1 MQEQPLIPQYLH
13 PDDKYEGGY
22 GSFEAGVQ
30 VAVQKQ
36 AVTVPQI
43 PDLTYVGTAQAPQV
57 PASSLYQVKENAKQT
72 SVGTYTVKLELKDF
86 ANYMWAD
93 STSEKVTIQDA
104 EAMISYQILPAE
116 ITVDVTAATAA
127 QVLYGQKLTSEAADQ
142 TSTVN
147 GQNNIVTALTAKGK
161 VSGTKATYKDV
172 SGGNRDVAGTWSWIT
187 DTDGNLLVNTAGKEV
202 ATAQPLVPS
211 DTAYQVKARFTP
223 NDKNLKTYEAYLP
236 VKVGQSDPYVPYTLS
251 TDSFYLGK
259 GNSQFYYTPGGIT
272 IKEKDQPVYNRYTG
286 EQITGIWEWD
296 DPLKQ
301 ETESKVFGARFV
313 FDNSE
318 NSSFYTM
325 PRQNCK
331 ITVRDYIIATL
342 HVIVASENLKLT
354 GNDIGDKSKF
364 GLKNGE
370 GSYTSIID
378 EKQTKYLFRVD
389 GWQNAR
395 DDQNNIIRETTMV
408 AKSITAG
415 GVQVAQGGFIPYR
428 CIVSTSDVTITSMQ
442 PSTGDVYAVLV
453 DLGTHRGDVSV
464 TLTVDAVE
472 PTYKVPSQAV
482 QSASKS
488 RKAAKKAN
496 SSAYP
501 YTNCHPGTGNRV
513 DHSDTSGNSG

>member
-1 MQEQPLIPQYLH
+1 M
-13 PDDKYEGGY
+13 
-22 GSFEAGVQ
+22 
-30 VAVQKQ
+30 
-36 AVTVPQI
+36 
-43 PDLTYVGTAQAPQV
+43 
-57 PASSLYQVKENAKQT
+57 
-72 SVGTYTVKLELKDF
+72 
-86 ANYMWAD
+86 
-93 STSEKVTIQDA
+93 
-104 EAMISYQILPAE
+104 
-116 ITVDVTAATAA
+116 
-127 QVLYGQKLTSEAADQ
+127 
-142 TSTVN
+142 
-147 GQNNIVTALTAKGK
+147 
-161 VSGTKATYKDV
+161 
-172 SGGNRDVAGTWSWIT
+172 
-187 DTDGNLLVNTAGKEV
+187 LL
-202 ATAQPLVPS
+202 
-211 DTAYQVKARFTP
+211 
-223 NDKNLKTYEAYLP
+223 
-236 VKVGQSDPYVPYTLS
+236 
-251 TDSFYLGK
+251 
-259 GNSQFYYTPGGIT
+259 GIT

-342 HVIVASENLKLT
+342 HVKVASENLKLT
-354 GNDIGDKSKF
+354 GNDSGDKSKF

-415 GVQVAQGGFIPYR
+415 GVQVAQGGLIPYR
-428 CIVSTSDVTITSMQ
+428 YNVSTSDVTITSMQ
-442 PSTGDVYAVLV
+442 PSTGDVYAVVV
-453 DLGTHRGDVSV
+453 DLGTHLGDVDV

-488 RKAAKKAN
+488 RKAAKKAKVQLTPTPTATPVPETELITPTPAETPDDTITTPTPSETPDITVTPPAPSETPEPVTPTVTPSETPEPSTPPDTPAETPAETPQPTPAEPTEVEN
-496 SSAYP
+496 PEPTSVEPAPTESPQTEVQDSSPESSQGETTADILSP
-501 YTNCHPGTGNRV
+501 QSELSETV
-513 DHSDTSGNSG
+513 LQAA